1 MRLLLAIL
9 AVLGLLLAPAAAAAG
24 TAACAHHGAEGMVMT
39 TDAPHSADSS
49 MAADH
54 SCCDE
59 DQQAPPKHDDKACAQ
74 ACALM
79 CLSPAALAKFSPFP
93 MTAAGHLVLEATPLK
108 AFHAHA
114 PPGLKRPPRT
124 FA

>member
-24 TAACAHHGAEGMVMT
+24 TAACAHHSEHAMVMT
-39 TDAPHSADSS
+39 MDAPHSADSS
-49 MAADH
+49 TAADH
-54 SCCDE
+54 TCCDE
-59 DQQAPPKHDDKACAQ
+59 DQKAPPKHDDEACAQ

-79 CLSPAALAKFSPFP
+79 CVSPAALAEFAHFP
-93 MTAAGHLVLEATPLK
+93 LTAAGHLVLEATPLK

-124 FA
+124 HA